1 MYIQTL
7 KENWRVAQCLFES
20 HVRMTT
26 TIQTHISW
34 SFLGTVSKCW
44 LIYPV
49 YIGYKKQTF
58 YAQLLLTTFK
68 FTWAQNIHNAMVC
81 RHLSCVV
88 RRASTL
94 YISSELAY
102 FIKSTVC
109 GWPINVVHTIPCDF
123 ISRSRGPKQGLD
135 KTFFQKYSALKSQD
149 ANIFVLSLEVLY
161 LYALWIRMTPA

>member
-1 MYIQTL
+1 
-7 KENWRVAQCLFES
+7 
-20 HVRMTT
+20 
-26 TIQTHISW
+26 
-34 SFLGTVSKCW
+34 
-44 LIYPV
+44 
-49 YIGYKKQTF
+49 
-58 YAQLLLTTFK
+58 
-68 FTWAQNIHNAMVC
+68 MVC

-161 LYALWIRMTPA
+161 LYAL